1 MLSFAGES
9 APTLCGLA
17 YVLIHACYLF
27 VLFVLFA
34 CLPACCS
41 LFVCLSLCPSVVMV
55 VVVVSVVRVGSVVSV
70 VNVICY

>member
-17 YVLIHACYLF
+17 YVLIHACLF

-55 VVVVSVVRVGSVVSV
+55 VVVVSVVS
-70 VNVICY
+70 CW